1 MYRIYVQKSLLL
13 KQVTEE
19 FVVLKE
25 IKYHLQRFKREHIFL
40 KDILGCCWYG

>member
-1 MYRIYVQKSLLL
+1 L

-19 FVVLKE
+19 YVVLKE

-40 KDILGCCWYG
+40 ILLYILGCCWYG